1 MLPKCIPKTVGSVPF
16 CHHFGDIFRRSAF
29 LCIVAA
35 RWLPFWLPLA
45 PFWFPMAIFRSPFGA
60 LWLTFAH
67 LRALFYRR
75 PGFSCNS
82 PIKIQV
88 VHSAVAET
96 RLCRAKD
103 YIVFNVLNF
112 EHIKKYHDPKNVKN
126 QFCHVLTVLGESF

>member
-16 CHHFGDIFRRSAF
+16 CHHFGDIFRKSVF

-35 RWLPFWLPLA
+35 RWLPFWIPLA
-45 PFWFPMAIFRSPFGA
+45 PFWLPMAIFRSPFGA

-88 VHSAVAET
+88 VHSAVEET

-103 YIVFNVLNF
+103 KDKDKDKVKDKDIFRLFTYII
-112 EHIKKYHDPKNVKN
+112 HIIYI
-126 QFCHVLTVLGESF
+126 